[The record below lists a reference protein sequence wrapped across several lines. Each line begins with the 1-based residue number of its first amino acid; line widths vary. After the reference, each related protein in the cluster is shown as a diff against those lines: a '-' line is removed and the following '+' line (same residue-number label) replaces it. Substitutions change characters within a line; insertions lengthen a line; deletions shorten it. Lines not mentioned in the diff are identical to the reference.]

1 MLLLFILS
9 SVSANLV
16 LLSSVTVY
24 FIYERDRP
32 DGLTVEE
39 EAILVYEDLLKIEI
53 LTMVLSAFFG
63 LIFGYLYEVWSRK
76 KVLYVS
82 FVLLAFGMILP
93 EVRIIDK
100 HSNAYQF
107 GRILTAVFSQVI
119 MHNPLLN
126 DYIKKHNRGFA
137 SAILEIGELIGEIVA
152 FLILFKGVD

>member
-1 MLLLFILS
+1 M
-9 SVSANLV
+9 V

-24 FIYERDRP
+24 FVYERDRP

-100 HSNAYQF
+100 HSKAYQF
-107 GRILTAVFSQVI
+107 GRILTAVFS
-119 MHNPLLN
+119 
-126 DYIKKHNRGFA
+126 
-137 SAILEIGELIGEIVA
+137 
-152 FLILFKGVD
+152 